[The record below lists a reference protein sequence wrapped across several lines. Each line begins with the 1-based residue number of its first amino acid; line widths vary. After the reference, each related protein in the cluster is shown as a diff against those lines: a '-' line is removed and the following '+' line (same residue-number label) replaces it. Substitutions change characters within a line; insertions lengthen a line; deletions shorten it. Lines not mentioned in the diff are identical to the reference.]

1 MFGRKK
7 QRDKPRGAVAQTVPR
22 PFGASDLL
30 IPARAAV
37 MTRAERELYAS
48 LRESVPVIDAAL
60 GKIVRLVGSFHI
72 ISDSRRCQ
80 EEAERFVRG
89 VRVNAVAPGFIDT
102 EMTKVL
108 PEEQRKLYEESIPLK
123 RLGTA
128 EDVAQAVAFLASPK
142 ASYITGHVLAVNGG
156 MYC

>member
-48 LRESVPVIDAAL
+48 LRESVRWAAWW
-60 GKIVRLVGSFHI
+60 RST
-72 ISDSRRCQ
+72 SWC
-80 EEAERFVRG
+80 
-89 VRVNAVAPGFIDT
+89 P
-102 EMTKVL
+102 
-108 PEEQRKLYEESIPLK
+108 
-123 RLGTA
+123 
-128 EDVAQAVAFLASPK
+128 
-142 ASYITGHVLAVNGG
+142 
-156 MYC
+156 